1 MESNKNYIIVFSQS
15 ALCEFLILIKK
26 ETKTIIKMS
35 FSVKNV
41 GSKQKDLI
49 IVGIVAAVFVLI
61 VIIGVIIGVYL
72 YVTREKNNPPQDVKF
87 TTYEQWSNVQ
97 SSGKP
102 EDAGTPP
109 TTVYGSIDLY
119 ITDDDVT
126 NGNWKPAS
134 STNKNQMITNTSPG
148 NYKNTSKTQPY
159 SFTLNVSFDSGT
171 VTFPEFTDFDPSK
184 EYACYLIGYTTFI
197 DGDAPPSNGRPDY
210 GANSERINNVTL
222 GTPIGFQSLTGS
234 FENVILYPGQI
245 LNVSLNILA
254 SPLPKSSTVQ
264 RILKNVT
271 FNISSGSITK
281 PSS

>member
-1 MESNKNYIIVFSQS
+1 
-15 ALCEFLILIKK
+15 
-26 ETKTIIKMS
+26 MS
-35 FSVKNV
+35 FSLKNV
-41 GSKQKDLI
+41 GSKKKDLI

-61 VIIGVIIGVYL
+61 IIIGVIIGVYL

-119 ITDDDVT
+119 IKDDDVT

-134 STNKNQMITNTSPG
+134 STNKNQMIENISPG
-148 NYKNTSKTQPY
+148 NYKNISKTQPY

-171 VTFPEFTDFDPSK
+171 VIIPKFSDFDPSK
-184 EYACYLIGYTTFI
+184 EYLRYVIGYSTFK
-197 DGDAPPSNGRPDY
+197 DGDAPPSRPDY
-210 GANSERINNVTL
+210 GANSERIDVTL

-264 RILKNVT
+264 RIIKNVT